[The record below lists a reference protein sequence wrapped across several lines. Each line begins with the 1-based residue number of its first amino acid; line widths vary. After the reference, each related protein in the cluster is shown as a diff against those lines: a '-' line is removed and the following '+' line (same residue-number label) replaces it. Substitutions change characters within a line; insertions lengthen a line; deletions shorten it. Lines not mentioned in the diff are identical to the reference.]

1 MSSQYI
7 YSIHPSLSFAPSVK
21 HFEKH
26 NHLIDG
32 HTALSFTEKPCTPF
46 TYLIGWSKHGL
57 YYYGSRYSQYCHPTN
72 LWTTYFTS
80 SDVVTF
86 TVDLYGEPDIIQ
98 IRQVFDDIRTCLAF
112 EHKVLTRLDA
122 ANNPKFLNKRNSE
135 VSQRVCVISGKKLIT
150 NQETGESIYI
160 QEDQLDR
167 FPDYVLGAAVSR
179 YSHMSDMLNAVDPIT
194 GLKESERRAAL
205 AVEKKRLSGSAV
217 VTARI
222 AANTRRTTIVDGK
235 TIDQIAAE
243 KISNTRLTKI
253 DPVTGLTVGKAG
265 GQKLA
270 KTLQDIDEE
279 TGLTKLE
286 LRTRSRMTNS
296 KNRKE
301 VLIYNS
307 VGELVYH
314 IDGVINRFDPFC
326 KEHNLP
332 KRALYDS
339 FMNGGEPI
347 YVTNKL
353 PSINTEHFKQ
363 FVGWYAIRIPFE
375 KAGEPA

>member
-7 YSIHPSLSFAPSVK
+7 YSIHPSLSFAPAVK

-135 VSQRVCVISGKKLIT
+135 FGENVSTNAGKRLIT
-150 NQETGESIYI
+150 NHTTGDSIFI
-160 QEDQLDR
+160 QEDQLDK
-167 FPDYVLGAAVSR
+167 FPDYVLGAPVGGCIQ
-179 YSHMSDMLNAVDPIT
+179 MSDMLNTVDPIT
-194 GLKESERRAAL
+194 GLKESERRALLIA
-205 AVEKKRLSGSAV
+205 ENKRINGTIQISV
-217 VTARI
+217 DK
-222 AANTRRTTIVDGK
+222 AAETRRTTFIDGK
-235 TIDQIAAE
+235 SISQITGE
-243 KISNTRLTKI
+243 KISNIRLTKI
-253 DPVTGLTVGKAG
+253 DPVTGLTVGKAS
-265 GQKLA
+265 GQTLA
-270 KTLQDIDEE
+270 KTLSEIDES
-279 TGLTKLE
+279 TGLTRAE
-286 LRTRSRMTNS
+286 LRARRRQLTSGTG
-296 KNRKE
+296 E
-301 VLIYNS
+301 VYIQRCGPAN
-307 VGELVYH
+307 
-314 IDGVINRFDPFC
+314 IPPR
-326 KEHNLP
+326 
-332 KRALYDS
+332 
-339 FMNGGEPI
+339 
-347 YVTNKL
+347 
-353 PSINTEHFKQ
+353 
-363 FVGWYAIRIPFE
+363 WYCGAV
-375 KAGEPA
+375 